1 MTAAFAVAALVGLV
15 GIAAVFDAHAA
26 VAGREFFAVVA
37 ELLHFA
43 VKVFFLD
50 FAVVAVVVAA
60 FEAADLRF
68 GGVFVDVYALFGGG
82 AVHKG
87 AHGGDLV
94 RAKQRGGKVW
104 SVGTTSLRAIESA
117 ARSGS
122 LKAGQGDTDIFIT
135 PGFQFQVIDRLITN
149 FHLPKSTLLMLVS
162 AFSGCDKIRA
172 VYRHAVA
179 QEYRFFSYGDAMILG
194 RETAA

>member
-15 GIAAVFDAHAA
+15 GIAALFDAHMA
-26 VAGREFFAVVA
+26 VARRAAGVGGELFAVIA

-68 GGVFVDVYALFGGG
+68 GGVFVDVYALLGGG

-94 RAKQRGGKVW
+94 RAKQ
-104 SVGTTSLRAIESA
+104 
-117 ARSGS
+117 
-122 LKAGQGDTDIFIT
+122 GD
-135 PGFQFQVIDRLITN
+135 
-149 FHLPKSTLLMLVS
+149 
-162 AFSGCDKIRA
+162 
-172 VYRHAVA
+172 
-179 QEYRFFSYGDAMILG
+179 GD
-194 RETAA
+194 ENEPD

>member
-26 VAGREFFAVVA
+26 VAGRAAGVGREFFAVVA

-43 VKVFFLD
+43 VYVFFD
-50 FAVVAVVVAA
+50 HFAVVAVVVTA

-68 GGVFVDVYALFGGG
+68 GGVFVDIYALLGGG

-94 RAKQRGGKVW
+94 RAKQ
-104 SVGTTSLRAIESA
+104 
-117 ARSGS
+117 
-122 LKAGQGDTDIFIT
+122 GD
-135 PGFQFQVIDRLITN
+135 
-149 FHLPKSTLLMLVS
+149 
-162 AFSGCDKIRA
+162 
-172 VYRHAVA
+172 
-179 QEYRFFSYGDAMILG
+179 GD
-194 RETAA
+194 ENEPD